1 MQYIIGVA
9 GLALIF
15 GMAFIVS
22 NDRKKIKY
30 RPIITMLVLQFV
42 LGFLLLNTSAG
53 NVLISTI
60 ANGFTALLNC
70 AREGINFVFGRLA
83 NPDDPIFFMSVLM
96 PITFISTLIGILQ
109 HWHILPFIIKY
120 IGLALSKVNGMG
132 KLESYN
138 AVASAILGQ
147 SEVFISVKKLLG
159 PLPPNRLY
167 TLCASAM
174 STVSMSIVGAYM
186 VMIEPKYVVTALVLN
201 LFGGFIIASII
212 NPYEVKPEDDILV
225 VAETKRQSFFEML
238 GEYILDGFKV
248 GVIVCAML
256 IGFVGIITLINNVFL
271 GIIGICALLKEL
283 KLGENVLNK
292 DMPFLLIVSLLVV
305 GFILLSWDLTR
316 IEGIVLLI
324 LIIGYTAHLVYT
336 SKKSKGADFVEKPKF
351 GIGRSIVYVV
361 VGLAA
366 IILGAQ
372 LVVNSSS
379 YIAMAC
385 GMSETLV
392 GLTIVAI
399 GTSLPELVTSL
410 TALKRDENQLV
421 IGNVI
426 GSNIFNILFVL
437 GLSSTIT
444 PIPVNS
450 NMIVDLGLMII
461 VTILCLIFGKTQSKF
476 DRKEGIILL
485 GLFILYMAF
494 VIFRN

>member
-1 MQYIIGVA
+1 MGLTIVAFGTSAPEAAVSISSSIQGSNALAVSNVIGSNIFNILEIIGV
-9 GLALIF
+9 
-15 GMAFIVS
+15 
-22 NDRKKIKY
+22 
-30 RPIITMLVLQFV
+30 
-42 LGFLLLNTSAG
+42 
-53 NVLISTI
+53 
-60 ANGFTALLNC
+60 
-70 AREGINFVFGRLA
+70 
-83 NPDDPIFFMSVLM
+83 
-96 PITFISTLIGILQ
+96 
-109 HWHILPFIIKY
+109 
-120 IGLALSKVNGMG
+120 
-132 KLESYN
+132 
-138 AVASAILGQ
+138 
-147 SEVFISVKKLLG
+147 
-159 PLPPNRLY
+159 
-167 TLCASAM
+167 
-174 STVSMSIVGAYM
+174 
-186 VMIEPKYVVTALVLN
+186 
-201 LFGGFIIASII
+201 
-212 NPYEVKPEDDILV
+212 
-225 VAETKRQSFFEML
+225 
-238 GEYILDGFKV
+238 
-248 GVIVCAML
+248 
-256 IGFVGIITLINNVFL
+256 
-271 GIIGICALLKEL
+271 CALLKEL

>member
-1 MQYIIGVA
+1 MIELLIQIVLLIVGFAILIKGSDIFVSGSSNIATILKIPTLIVGLTIVA
-9 GLALIF
+9 FGTSAPEAAVSISSSIQGSNALA
-15 GMAFIVS
+15 VS
-22 NDRKKIKY
+22 NVI
-30 RPIITMLVLQFV
+30 
-42 LGFLLLNTSAG
+42 GSN
-53 NVLISTI
+53 
-60 ANGFTALLNC
+60 
-70 AREGINFVFGRLA
+70 
-83 NPDDPIFFMSVLM
+83 IFN
-96 PITFISTLIGILQ
+96 I
-109 HWHILPFIIKY
+109 
-120 IGLALSKVNGMG
+120 
-132 KLESYN
+132 
-138 AVASAILGQ
+138 
-147 SEVFISVKKLLG
+147 
-159 PLPPNRLY
+159 
-167 TLCASAM
+167 
-174 STVSMSIVGAYM
+174 
-186 VMIEPKYVVTALVLN
+186 
-201 LFGGFIIASII
+201 
-212 NPYEVKPEDDILV
+212 
-225 VAETKRQSFFEML
+225 
-238 GEYILDGFKV
+238 
-248 GVIVCAML
+248 
-256 IGFVGIITLINNVFL
+256 L
-271 GIIGICALLKEL
+271 GIIGVCALLKEL

-305 GFILLSWDLTR
+305 GFILLSWDLT
-316 IEGIVLLI
+316 LLI